1 MLYSHSLSRKK
12 TIDLFRFFFLF
23 GIPPSSSTASSRRPP
38 SSLILPHITLIS
50 INISLS
56 QLVSTTFI
64 SINFSVSNF
73 SVSTCHT
80 SLYKLR

>member
-56 QLVSTTFI
+56 LNLSPPH
-64 SINFSVSNF
+64 SSLS
-73 SVSTCHT
+73 T
-80 SLYKLR
+80 SLYQISLYQLVTLLSIN